1 MPADSKSILQPLE
14 FKRPRMSSVIT
25 ADKHDALLATLLD
38 EAYRI
43 EKLSQFF
50 GNIKNIQTVSTLGA
64 VTQGR

>member
-1 MPADSKSILQPLE
+1 
-14 FKRPRMSSVIT
+14 MSSVIT
-25 ADKHDALLATLLD
+25 ADKHDELLATLLD